1 MLSLQKLPS
10 VLLRHKVI
18 HFLCKKGLV
27 DNPAEATF
35 NDGARAYVDLS
46 DPEPRNVFIKGV
58 FDPDF
63 FPVAQ
68 AMLPPEG
75 VCFDLGANVGLCAF
89 GLLPTRPS
97 ARYHLFEANARLAEL
112 LEKSFTLHPDASFH
126 LNRACVT
133 DQPGHTRFHLEST
146 QSGQSHVATEEEAGE
161 TVPNLVLDDYCGE
174 RNLSEVHFAKLD
186 LEGHELSALRGWTQA
201 LKARKIRALY
211 LEVMPENQ
219 ARYALPTNAAL
230 VFLEECGYRLHLCK
244 EQDFGLFG
252 EAPASLEGPGGSI
265 PVAPFQAED
274 YPENHPT
281 DVLALAP
288 E

>member
-46 DPEPRNVFIKGV
+46 DPEPRNVFLKGV

-75 VCFDLGANVGLCAF
+75 VCFDIGANIGLCAF

-97 ARYHLFEANARLAEL
+97 ARYHLFEANIRLVEL
-112 LEKSFTLHPDASFH
+112 LEKSFALHPDASFT

-133 DQPGHTRFHLEST
+133 DQPGHTRFYLETT
-146 QSGQSHVATEEEAGE
+146 QSGQSHVATEDEAGD
-161 TVPNLVLDDYCGE
+161 TVPNLVLDEYLAA
-174 RNLSEVHFAKLD
+174 RNLSEVHFAKMD
-186 LEGHELSALRGWTQA
+186 LEGHELPALQGWRKCLA
-201 LKARKIRALY
+201 EYRIKAIY
-211 LEVMPENQ
+211 IEIMPENQ
-219 ARYALPTNAAL
+219 ARYGRPPNAPL
-230 VFLEECGYRLHLCK
+230 YYLESLGYNLYLCK
-244 EQDFGLFG
+244 KEDFGSFG
-252 EAPASLEGPGGSI
+252 DAPNKTKLRNGYLPLSRFRAKE
-265 PVAPFQAED
+265 
-274 YPENHPT
+274 YPEDFAT
-281 DVLALAP
+281 DALALAP
-288 E
+288 S